1 MVPEIHGEAAGGRQK
16 TLALLRP
23 GPFTDKPPRY
33 VRARFYR
40 YRFTTYAEKKR
51 TGAWWKREL
60 EGDYLPPVDLNA
72 LKAAGLNQAAER
84 EF

>member
-1 MVPEIHGEAAGGRQK
+1 M
-16 TLALLRP
+16 
-23 GPFTDKPPRY
+23 
-33 VRARFYR
+33 RARFYR